1 MRIVSKDFSVFFDKD
16 MTIAQIKHA
25 TLEKEKLLFIFIKQK
40 STYPSLCKHISS
52 NEESNKTE

>member
-25 TLEKEKLLFIFIKQK
+25 TLEKEKLLFILLNKN
-40 STYPSLCKHISS
+40 LHILHCV
-52 NEESNKTE
+52 NT